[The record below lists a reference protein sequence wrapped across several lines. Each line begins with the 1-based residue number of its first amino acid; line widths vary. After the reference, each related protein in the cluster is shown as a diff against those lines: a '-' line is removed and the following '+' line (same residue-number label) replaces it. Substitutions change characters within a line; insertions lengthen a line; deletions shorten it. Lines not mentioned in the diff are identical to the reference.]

1 MIISIT
7 SLKGGSGKSTIAMNL
22 AVCFAHA
29 KYKVC
34 IVDTDTNQ
42 SSYRWQGLRPEDL
55 PKVPVFGAFDG
66 SSLTPTVRALEN
78 DYEIVIIDGTP
89 SLSKT
94 TSKIILLADMIII
107 PIMTSGL
114 DVWASELFLERYNDA
129 QEQREQHISAY
140 FLLNKYKSNVNFG
153 NEVKDV
159 LSESGIPLLE
169 TTIND
174 RIIYAV
180 ASVQGRGVLECKD
193 SKAKNEITQLFNEI
207 INLNKS
213 KKLNYDKKDRS

>member
-42 SSYRWQGLRPEDL
+42 SSYRWQGLRPSDL
-55 PKVPVFGAFDG
+55 PKVPVFGALDG
-66 SSLTPTVRALEN
+66 SSLTPTVKALDA

-94 TSKIILLADMIII
+94 TSKIILLANLIVI
-107 PIMTSGL
+107 PVMTSGL
-114 DVWASELFLERYNDA
+114 DVWATELFLERIKDA
-129 QEQREQHISAY
+129 KEQREEVIPAY
-140 FLLNKYKSNVNFG
+140 FLLNKYKSNINFAK
-153 NEVKDV
+153 EVKEV
-159 LSESGIPLLE
+159 LNETGIPLLE
-169 TTIND
+169 TSIND
-174 RIIYAV
+174 RIIYAI
-180 ASVQGRGVLECKD
+180 ASVQGLGVLECKD
-193 SKAKNEITQLFNEI
+193 MKAKNEMTTLFNEI
-207 INLNKS
+207 I
-213 KKLNYDKKDRS
+213 KLIKIKNHDKKNRT